1 MLLVEWDGNSHVG
14 DTIAIVVVH
23 ARVIRCKFWSFFFL
37 FFLDSCLTVDF
48 SDPGLAAQDVVG
60 FGKVYMRVGTV
71 CRHGEPSGVAVCCP
85 SRYLFL
91 QFPCPKRYFD
101 CFGTSRDVFVFLRG
115 LCSWWADIDG

>member
-37 FFLDSCLTVDF
+37 FFFLDSCLTADF

-60 FGKVYMRVGTV
+60 FGKVYMRVLFDVTG
-71 CRHGEPSGVAVCCP
+71 
-85 SRYLFL
+85 SRVGL
-91 QFPCPKRYFD
+91 QFVARVGI
-101 CFGTSRDVFVFLRG
+101 CFCNSLVRRG
-115 LCSWWADIDG
+115 ISTASVLAGMVK